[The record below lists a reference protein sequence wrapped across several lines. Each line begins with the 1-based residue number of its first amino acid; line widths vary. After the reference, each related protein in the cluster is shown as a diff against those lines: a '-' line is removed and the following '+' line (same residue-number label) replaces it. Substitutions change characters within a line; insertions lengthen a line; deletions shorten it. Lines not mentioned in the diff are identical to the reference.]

1 MQRQRLERD
10 SVTVYCILIFCKA
23 VRRRA
28 EQPLLFMMKNS
39 ECISVYDCLQT
50 LVVKHADTK
59 YNSAFFHNSCFCIC
73 VFYHQELA
81 VRHMPR
87 TVPAPAAVFII
98 GFCVSSCLRIYQL
111 GIKQK

>member
-39 ECISVYDCLQT
+39 ECISVYDYLQT

-73 VFYHQELA
+73 VFYHHEVA
-81 VRHMPR
+81 VRHVPR
-87 TVPAPAAVFII
+87 TVPAPAAVFI
-98 GFCVSSCLRIYQL
+98 
-111 GIKQK
+111 